1 MQNMLRL
8 RTYLEELLRG
18 EWVRDEPIPGQ
29 GECFHVHLPHSTR
42 VKVGRVSGRV
52 ETGRCTDPK
61 EPTLTLP
68 AQSAKPCRRSLAKH

>member
-8 RTYLEELLRG
+8 RTFLAGLLRG

-42 VKVGRVSGRV
+42 AKVGKVSGRV
-52 ETGRCTDPK
+52 EPGRCIDPK

-68 AQSAKPCRRSLAKH
+68 AQSAKPYRRSLAKH